1 MKHNTVVYRPYT
13 FTVLYCTGWACYPRI
28 MVLLYCCICICNWLL
43 FTDVAFNNLIKGCA
57 ITLVQSR
64 FAETLTLTLNPNPI
78 FGESGFGESGRHHN
92 NNTLSFPTR
101 KYATF
106 NLTLSHFD
114 DFQNCVCLYETCES
128 LCFLQWRNDGV
139 AVASRDGGPH
149 W

>member
-1 MKHNTVVYRPYT
+1 LKHNTVVYRPYT
-13 FTVLYCTGWACYPRI
+13 FTVLYSTGWACYPRI

-64 FAETLTLTLNPNPI
+64 FAETLTLTLFSANREDTI
-78 FGESGFGESGRHHN
+78 TI
-92 NNTLSFPTR
+92 TLSFPTR

-106 NLTLSHFD
+106 NLTLLHF